1 MVSGNTFL
9 EIKYK
14 NINRI
19 HSRFSDIVRKNNMDA
34 QNNLSEVIS
43 NIESEKEMYV
53 PMKANDVIQC
63 LESANKEYPWNTF
76 LRYEEQSRERK

>member
-1 MVSGNTFL
+1 
-9 EIKYK
+9 
-14 NINRI
+14 
-19 HSRFSDIVRKNNMDA
+19 MDA

-63 LESANKEYPWNTF
+63 FESANKEYPWNTF